1 MQVREANNTDADA
14 LFGMASSLATSTRV
28 DRTVFDRV
36 LTTMLTD
43 DRQLLLVALV
53 EGDSER
59 VGYLHGLVHPA
70 FHANGTVAWV
80 EELWVDAE
88 HRRAGVARSMME
100 QFEGWAVN
108 DVGASYVAVA
118 TRRAAG
124 FYAAIGYAESAV
136 YFKKDL
142 PAVQEP
148 RRYDEVPGE

>member
-1 MQVREANNTDADA
+1 
-14 LFGMASSLATSTRV
+14 
-28 DRTVFDRV
+28 
-36 LTTMLTD
+36 MLTD

-100 QFEGWAVN
+100 EFEGWAVN